1 MARHSLRL
9 LTLATATL
17 ALCAA
22 SLPAPAQAPAAPA
35 PAPAAPAP
43 LSGEEASY
51 LIGVDFASQLA
62 QRGLSHD
69 LSEAAMARGIKDGLA
84 GKKPNSDD
92 QQRIARYVR
101 DAVEASAVRNEATA
115 KAFLAK
121 NGKEKGVVTTASGL
135 QYKIVTAGDPKG
147 TAPLPTDQVT
157 VHYRGKLLDGT
168 EFDSSYARGT
178 PATFPLD
185 GVIKGWTEGLQLMKP
200 GAKAQLFVPP
210 DLAYG
215 HAGRPSIPGGSLLI
229 FDVELLSV
237 AKPAAPAQP

>member
-1 MARHSLRL
+1 MASHPLRL
-9 LTLATATL
+9 LTLGTAM
-17 ALCAA
+17 AVLCAA
-22 SLPAPAQAPAAPA
+22 ALPALAQTPA
-35 PAPAAPAP
+35 APAAPAP
-43 LSGEEASY
+43 LSGDEASY
-51 LIGVDFASQLA
+51 LIGVDFAAQLA

-69 LSEAAMARGIKDGLA
+69 LSEAAIARGIKDGLA
-84 GKKPNSDD
+84 GKKPSGEE
-92 QQRIARYVR
+92 QQRIARFVR
-101 DAVEASAVRNEATA
+101 DAVEASAVRNEEAA

-135 QYKIVTAGDPKG
+135 QYKVVTAGDPKG
-147 TAPLPTDQVT
+147 TAPLATDQVT

-168 EFDSSYARGT
+168 EFDSSYARGA

-237 AKPAAPAQP
+237 AKPGTPATP

>member
-1 MARHSLRL
+1 MVSNSLRL
-9 LTLATATL
+9 LKGATA
-17 ALCAA
+17 AAVLCAA
-22 SLPAPAQAPAAPA
+22 SLPVLAQTPAAAPAAPA
-35 PAPAAPAP
+35 QI
-43 LSGEEASY
+43 SGEEASY

-62 QRGLSHD
+62 QRGLSRD
-69 LSEAAMARGIKDGLA
+69 LSEAAIARGIKDGLA
-84 GKKPNSDD
+84 GKKPNSED

-101 DAVEASAVRNEATA
+101 DAVDASAVRNEEAA

-135 QYKIVTAGDPKG
+135 QYKVVTAGDPKG

-200 GAKAQLFVPP
+200 GAKVQLFVPP

-215 HAGRPSIPGGSLLI
+215 HGGRPSIPGGSLLV

-237 AKPAAPAQP
+237 AKPGAPAQQ